1 MNQSARRPSAP
12 GGTADSD
19 RVQAAL
25 DAFDRANAADP
36 NFEWVDGERAPKELV
51 YARRMSAWLER
62 LCPQA
67 PEALR
72 LAARCQH
79 IERWVLPRGRYPE
92 GRVGYLTWR
101 RDLKRYHAERA
112 GQILSGLGYPA
123 AEIERVQALV
133 RKERLKRDRGAQ
145 VLEDVVCVVFL
156 AHYLADFAARH
167 DTGKVVA
174 ILRKTWAKMSPLGRA
189 AALAFPLDEAG
200 KDLLALALADAPA
213 GKEMDEEMGE
223 AAGGA
228 AARGP

>member
-1 MNQSARRPSAP
+1 MSGAAGRPSASR
-12 GGTADSD
+12 GTADSD

-25 DAFDRANAADP
+25 DAFDRANAGDP
-36 NFEWVDGERAPKELV
+36 NLEWVDGERAPKELV

-67 PEALR
+67 SDALR

-79 IERWVLPRGRYPE
+79 IERWALPRGRYPD

-112 GQILSGLGYPA
+112 GQILSGLGYSEV
-123 AEIERVQALV
+123 EIARVQALV
-133 RKERLKRDRGAQ
+133 RKERLKRDREAQ
-145 VLEDVVCVVFL
+145 ALEDVVCVVFL

-167 DTGKVVA
+167 DTGKVVE

-189 AALAFPLDEAG
+189 AALALPLDGAG
-200 KDLLALALADAPA
+200 KELLALALADAPA
-213 GKEMDEEMGE
+213 GEEAGEQASGE
-223 AAGGA
+223 AS
-228 AARGP
+228 RGP